1 MDHLLGPFSRF
12 FTCRLRSDPH
22 VLNLKRAQKFVYHF
36 TQSRFCSLLTTVFLT
51 LPSALGSFFGSSR
64 QKTETL
70 ICLPCHEHTANLS
83 SSAAMWQEN
92 REKKEVVKTHPTF
105 LEPQVLWSEKA
116 SARPVSTATV
126 PVRDSLGPSVG
137 ENAVEI
143 KAGTHTHT
151 HTHTHTLSPRIPLS
165 YSLCQKMKS
174 HLEAPHLHL
183 VGRPGLQVTLESSQR
198 APDEE

>member
-92 REKKEVVKTHPTF
+92 TEKKEVVKTHPTF

-151 HTHTHTLSPRIPLS
+151 HTHTHSEPQDSFVLL
-165 YSLCQKMKS
+165 
-174 HLEAPHLHL
+174 L
-183 VGRPGLQVTLESSQR
+183 VSEDEVSSRSSSSALGGQ
-198 APDEE
+198 AWPSGDLGVQPACT

>member
-151 HTHTHTLSPRIPLS
+151 HTHTHSEPQDSFVLL
-165 YSLCQKMKS
+165 
-174 HLEAPHLHL
+174 L
-183 VGRPGLQVTLESSQR
+183 VSEDEVSSRSSSSALGGQ
-198 APDEE
+198 AWPSGDLGVQPACT

>member
-151 HTHTHTLSPRIPLS
+151 HTHSEPQDSFVLL
-165 YSLCQKMKS
+165 
-174 HLEAPHLHL
+174 L
-183 VGRPGLQVTLESSQR
+183 VSEDEVSSRSSSSALGGQ
-198 APDEE
+198 AWPSGDLGVQPACT

>member
-126 PVRDSLGPSVG
+126 PLWDSLGPSVG

-151 HTHTHTLSPRIPLS
+151 HTHTHSEPQDSFVLL
-165 YSLCQKMKS
+165 
-174 HLEAPHLHL
+174 L
-183 VGRPGLQVTLESSQR
+183 VSEDEVSSQSSSSALGGQAWPSGDLGVQR
-198 APDEE
+198 ACT